1 MINRARRLL
10 SLFVRAIPVLA
21 VAAVGLLLTFRFSSA
36 NSGPVLPSALRL
48 AKLEQV
54 AALLPAAEEQGQL
67 RIIVQLNVPFRPE
80 AALADSFQARS
91 QRAGIA
97 AAQIKLGG
105 ELVSP
110 ESAVLRNFRNLPL
123 SVLSVSPSDLEALAS
138 NPLVTALQ
146 EDVPDPL
153 LLTVSI
159 PLIGADTAW
168 SAGYTGSGQA
178 VAILDTG
185 VDSSHEFLTGKVLAE
200 ACFSTIDAGSSSSTL
215 CPGGGESEI
224 GTGAAVN
231 CSTAIVGCDHGTHVA
246 GIAAGTGTSFSG
258 VAKGADIIAVQVF
271 SKFDSDANCGVG
283 NSPCILSWTS
293 DQIAGLDW
301 IYSQSGSYAIAA
313 ANMSLGG
320 GTYSSNC
327 DTDLRKISIDQLRSV
342 GIATVISS
350 GNNGYTSAMGA
361 PACISTAIS
370 VGSTTSSDTVSSFSN
385 IASFI
390 SLLAP
395 GSSINSSVPG
405 DLYSSKSGTSM
416 SAPHVTGA
424 WAVLKSKDPGASVS
438 AVLTALTSTGVSIND
453 TRTGGSV
460 TGMPRI
466 QVDSAVASLPSPTP
480 TPTATVATPTNTPT
494 NTPLPPTSTPT
505 NTATNT
511 PLPPTNTP
519 TSTPLP
525 PTSTPTNTATPLPPT
540 STATNTPLPP
550 TSTPTSTATNTPLPP
565 TSTPTSTATTTLL
578 PPTSTAT
585 NNPLPTA
592 TATGTPGPADL
603 NLDGAVD
610 VLDVQLC
617 VNVFL
622 GTETDPGIVSRSD
635 VNGDSFV
642 DVLDVQLVV
651 NLFLGG

>member
-10 SLFVRAIPVLA
+10 SLIVRAIPVLA

-36 NSGPVLPSALRL
+36 NSGPVLPSALRV
-48 AKLEQV
+48 AKLERV
-54 AALLPAAEEQGQL
+54 AALLPAAEERGQL
-67 RIIVQLNVPFRPE
+67 RIIVQLNVPFNP
-80 AALADSFQARS
+80 AGALAGAFQGPS

-97 AAQIKLGG
+97 AAQRKLGG

-138 NPLVTALQ
+138 NPLVMALQ

-153 LLTVSI
+153 LLTGSI

-200 ACFSTIDAGSSSSTL
+200 ACFSTTDAGSSSSTL

-231 CSTAIVGCDHGTHVA
+231 CSTAIIGCDHGTHVA
-246 GIAAGTGTSFSG
+246 GIAAGTGTDFSG

-271 SKFDSDANCGVG
+271 SKFDSDAYCGVG

-301 IYSQSGSYAIAA
+301 ISSQSGSYAIAA

-327 DTDLRKISIDQLRSV
+327 DTDLRKISIDQLLSV

-350 GNNGYTSAMGA
+350 GNNAYTSAMGA

-395 GSSINSSVPG
+395 GSSITSSVPG

-453 TRTGGSV
+453 NRTGGSV

-511 PLPPTNTP
+511 ALPPTSTATSTSLPPTSTP
-519 TSTPLP
+519 TNTATNTPLP
-525 PTSTPTNTATPLPPT
+525 PTSTPTNTPT
-540 STATNTPLPP
+540 STATNTPVPP
-550 TSTPTSTATNTPLPP
+550 TSTPTSTATNTPLP
-565 TSTPTSTATTTLL
+565 
-578 PPTSTAT
+578 
-585 NNPLPTA
+585 TA
-592 TATGTPGPADL
+592 TATSAPGPADL
-603 NLDGAVD
+603 NLDGKVD